1 MSSYTLFELNEYIKR
16 VIALNFQEP
25 VWIECEISQVK
36 ESRGNFY
43 LDFVQKKEDSDE
55 VVAQSSGYLWYKSAL
70 FLKKKLGDLFA
81 ALLKDGT
88 AVKIKVYIE
97 FHERYG
103 LKLNIE
109 DIDPSFTIGQLEM
122 LRQKIIQRLK
132 EEGKLNSNKLI
143 PIPSVVQKIAVISSE
158 TAAGYID
165 FVQQIQHNIYG
176 YQFTHT
182 LFSAAL
188 QGSNTEKE
196 VTAAL
201 MNIYERA
208 DEFDI
213 IVIIRGGGSK
223 LDLAGFDNYLIAHTI
238 SVSPLPVI
246 AGIGHEIDLTVTD
259 IVSYFSAKT
268 PTAVAAWLIDH
279 NAGFES
285 KISDKASQILQSAQ
299 QIVRNH
305 ILFVNQM
312 ISGLAVLPSE
322 IISRNAMFLENQMS
336 KLAFFAESKIRSHK
350 DKLTLIEKTIELSD
364 PENILKKGYTLVRH
378 GNNIIT
384 KAVDIIDDTRYVI
397 VFSDGNV
404 SVKKKIKMAKKKVKN

>member
-165 FVQQIQHNIYG
+165 FVQQIQQNIYD

-404 SVKKKIKMAKKKVKN
+404 SVKKDKNG

>member
-404 SVKKKIKMAKKKVKN
+404 SVKKDKNG

>member
-70 FLKKKLGDLFA
+70 FLKKKLGDLFG

-336 KLAFFAESKIRSHK
+336 KLAFLLNPKSEVI
-350 DKLTLIEKTIELSD
+350 KTNL
-364 PENILKKGYTLVRH
+364 P
-378 GNNIIT
+378 
-384 KAVDIIDDTRYVI
+384 
-397 VFSDGNV
+397 
-404 SVKKKIKMAKKKVKN
+404 

>member
-1 MSSYTLFELNEYIKR
+1 M
-16 VIALNFQEP
+16 
-25 VWIECEISQVK
+25 
-36 ESRGNFY
+36 
-43 LDFVQKKEDSDE
+43 
-55 VVAQSSGYLWYKSAL
+55 
-70 FLKKKLGDLFA
+70 
-81 ALLKDGT
+81 
-88 AVKIKVYIE
+88 
-97 FHERYG
+97 
-103 LKLNIE
+103 
-109 DIDPSFTIGQLEM
+109 
-122 LRQKIIQRLK
+122 
-132 EEGKLNSNKLI
+132 
-143 PIPSVVQKIAVISSE
+143 PSVVQKIAVISSLKLLRDILILFSR
-158 TAAGYID
+158 YNRI
-165 FVQQIQHNIYG
+165 FYG
-176 YQFTHT
+176 YQFTY
-182 LFSAAL
+182 LIFCCIAGK
-188 QGSNTEKE
+188 QYRKKE

-268 PTAVAAWLIDH
+268 PTAVAARLIDH

-336 KLAFFAESKIRSHK
+336 KLAFLLNPKSEVI
-350 DKLTLIEKTIELSD
+350 KTNL
-364 PENILKKGYTLVRH
+364 P
-378 GNNIIT
+378 
-384 KAVDIIDDTRYVI
+384 
-397 VFSDGNV
+397 
-404 SVKKKIKMAKKKVKN
+404 